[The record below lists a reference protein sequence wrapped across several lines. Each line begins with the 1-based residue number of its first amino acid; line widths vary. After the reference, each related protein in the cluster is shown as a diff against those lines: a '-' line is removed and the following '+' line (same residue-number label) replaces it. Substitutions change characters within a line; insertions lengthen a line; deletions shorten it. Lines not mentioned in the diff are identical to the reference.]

1 MLNIS
6 IEMRHTPSWPSR
18 TSRRGTPPTIWNLF
32 GLIPWDPAHAP
43 LIGGY
48 LDGALHLGIL
58 PLLYGFTMFL
68 TTSMSPPAGDPS
80 QQRIMQLMPL
90 MFMFI
95 MAPFAVGLLIY
106 WTWSNVLTTLQQY
119 VMMRKFKV
127 DNPIDRAFARLMGK
141 TPASS

>member
-1 MLNIS
+1 
-6 IEMRHTPSWPSR
+6 
-18 TSRRGTPPTIWNLF
+18 
-32 GLIPWDPAHAP
+32 
-43 LIGGY
+43 
-48 LDGALHLGIL
+48 
-58 PLLYGFTMFL
+58 MFL

-90 MFMFI
+90 IFMFI

-119 VMMRKFKV
+119 VMMRRFKV

-141 TPASS
+141 RPASS